1 MIPGSVAPLERICV
15 SENNVLLL
23 YGNSR
28 TRLWDTN
35 TQEFWRSMGQDQV
48 VELLNQ
54 GGWFDA
60 CVDFCP
66 QFDPGIDFNVLVLW
80 SNSDPLSCA
89 RRWDIWKIMLM

>member
-1 MIPGSVAPLERICV
+1 MTSLYVIPGSVAPLERICV
-15 SENNVLLL
+15 SSNNVLLL

-28 TRLWDTN
+28 TRLWDAN

-60 CVDFCP
+60 YVVFLPDTVP
-66 QFDPGIDFNVLVLW
+66 
-80 SNSDPLSCA
+80 
-89 RRWDIWKIMLM
+89 